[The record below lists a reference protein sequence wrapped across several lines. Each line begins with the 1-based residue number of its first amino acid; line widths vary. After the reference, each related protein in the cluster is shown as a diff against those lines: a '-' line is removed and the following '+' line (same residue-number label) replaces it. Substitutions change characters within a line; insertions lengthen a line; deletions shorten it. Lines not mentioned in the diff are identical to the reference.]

1 MYPRNRKNSERKG
14 GASEKGRIDKTKRK
28 VMLASHELL
37 FLKQQGAQFLPEL
50 DAETFAGFSRMAG
63 EKFSDA
69 WISREAHQQV
79 KKETYMIEST
89 KVKRVTFV
97 TSDLINALSAIAE
110 DLDTI
115 FLSRLAEHEK
125 ELERTADV
133 QKIAR
138 LVMISAVLFEE
149 IRLSSPQKTYRI
161 KGIWKVQIICLI
173 IFLRFTIEH
182 NLILKPLA
190 PIRCREDYDNSIKIS
205 CYPNIE

>member
-1 MYPRNRKNSERKG
+1 
-14 GASEKGRIDKTKRK
+14 
-28 VMLASHELL
+28 MLASHELL
-37 FLKQQGAQFLPEL
+37 FLQQQGAQFLPEL

-69 WISREAHQQV
+69 WIRTEAHQQV

-161 KGIWKVQIICLI
+161 KGIWKGKSPTDWLSGLVYIS
-173 IFLRFTIEH
+173 IERQ
-182 NLILKPLA
+182 P
-190 PIRCREDYDNSIKIS
+190 
-205 CYPNIE
+205 